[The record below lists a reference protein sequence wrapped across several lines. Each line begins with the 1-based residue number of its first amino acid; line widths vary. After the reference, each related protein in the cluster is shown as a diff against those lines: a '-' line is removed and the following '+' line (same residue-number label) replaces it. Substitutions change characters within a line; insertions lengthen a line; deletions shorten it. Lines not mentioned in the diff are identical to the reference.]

1 MKSVRS
7 YLSKNLDYYKIV
19 FSDGI
24 ILSKKERNV
33 LTMALNF
40 MMSPPVI
47 DRISVNT
54 ALYRLSNDVFQDE
67 KEEAKLEEYISS
79 FRHAVW
85 SKYIKTNSRHTY
97 QPNLTKYRK
106 CRLTNLT

>member
-7 YLSKNLDYYKIV
+7 HLSKNLDYYKIV

-47 DRISVNT
+47 ERISVKT
-54 ALYRLSNDVFQDE
+54 ALNRLSNDVFQDE
-67 KEEAKLEEYISS
+67 KEEAK
-79 FRHAVW
+79 
-85 SKYIKTNSRHTY
+85 HTAFDMLY
-97 QPNLTKYRK
+97 GQSILRQTRDTRINQT
-106 CRLTNLT
+106 